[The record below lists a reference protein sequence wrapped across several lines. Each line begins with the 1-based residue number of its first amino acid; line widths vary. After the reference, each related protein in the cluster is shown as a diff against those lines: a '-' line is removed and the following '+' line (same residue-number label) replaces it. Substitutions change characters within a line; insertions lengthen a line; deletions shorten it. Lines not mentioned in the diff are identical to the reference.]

1 MRFWTV
7 QTCVSFAE
15 SSNLAS
21 LSNWKSLKQ
30 SVPARCGMF
39 HCHRRDWPSG
49 CKHCSRS
56 RALDALGKETWDT
69 MPMNAAS
76 SSTLQDASEDIWS
89 DPWGDWIQA
98 RFTPPDSMMVHHP
111 PHSVWR
117 EAKKMLLERAACLST
132 LVWVSEPRRHLH
144 WYRFPIQMGVSK
156 NGVCMY
162 IYIYYIHITQMA
174 ILIIE
179 IQYIIYVYIYNIYI

>member
-7 QTCVSFAE
+7 QSYVSFPE

-21 LSNWKSLKQ
+21 LSNWNSLRQ
-30 SVPARCGMF
+30 SVLARCAMF

-76 SSTLQDASEDIWS
+76 NSTLQDASEDIWS
-89 DPWGDWIQA
+89 DPWAQVFLSGDWIQA
-98 RFTPPDSMMVHHP
+98 RFIPPDSMMVHHP
-111 PHSVWR
+111 PPIVFDVRLKRCFWSVRLASVLSFEFQSQEDIYTGIVFLFKWV
-117 EAKKMLLERAACLST
+117 CLK
-132 LVWVSEPRRHLH
+132 
-144 WYRFPIQMGVSK
+144 I
-156 NGVCMY
+156 VCV
-162 IYIYYIHITQMA
+162 YIYYIHITQMA

-179 IQYIIYVYIYNIYI
+179 IQSIIYVYI